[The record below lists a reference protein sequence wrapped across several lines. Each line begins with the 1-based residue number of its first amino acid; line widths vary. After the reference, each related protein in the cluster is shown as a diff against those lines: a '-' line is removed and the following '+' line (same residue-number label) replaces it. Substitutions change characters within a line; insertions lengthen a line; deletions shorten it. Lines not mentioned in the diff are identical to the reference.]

1 MGHNGRALAG
11 LLIALL
17 MGLAGCGDGN
27 PATPT
32 SQATAV
38 QPSPTATSAVPTKPT
53 GIEPPQ
59 KPAAMST
66 PDEDGAVAAA
76 EYFLRMTT
84 YAAATGDTTEL
95 EAMSGP
101 DCQFCESYLE
111 SVTNMYSP
119 EKGNAWATMPE
130 ITIEYS
136 TVRPTEEK
144 HQFQVEMRTQ
154 KGEFDYYNELN
165 GLQHGD
171 EETLVMAVVA
181 THVSDN
187 TWRVEVVQDF
197 PEDTK
202 IPGEDS

>member
-1 MGHNGRALAG
+1 MGHKGRALAG
-11 LLIALL
+11 LLVALL
-17 MGLAGCGDGN
+17 MGLGACGGGN

-38 QPSPTATSAVPTKPT
+38 QPSPTASSAVPTKPT
-53 GIEPPQ
+53 SIEPPE

-111 SVTNMYSP
+111 SVELSH
-119 EKGNAWATMPE
+119 EDGGWATIPE
-130 ITIEYS
+130 IIFHKAQKRETYEGS
-136 TVRPTEEK
+136 R
-144 HQFQVEMRTQ
+144 QFQVELDVT
-154 KGEFDYYNELN
+154 KGAYQYYSPTDGWIDNAAQSLVMIVIVDFTEN
-165 GLQHGD
+165 GLWVIDAVQDLPEGTELR
-171 EETLVMAVVA
+171 EET
-181 THVSDN
+181 
-187 TWRVEVVQDF
+187 
-197 PEDTK
+197 P
-202 IPGEDS
+202 